1 MNTEPH
7 NLYDEITGL
16 MDYLDEPNQWSTDK
30 AKQWSDRCLVW
41 IRQQIQLNETTLKNT
56 NYTETENNQ

>member
-1 MNTEPH
+1 MPKIY

-16 MDYLDEPNQWSTDK
+16 IDYLDEPSQWSTDE
-30 AKQWSDRCLVW
+30 AKQWADRCLVW

-56 NYTETENNQ
+56 NHTETDNNQ